1 MEIFSKSNGF
11 PCMPFLACRDLNKGF
26 VLFTLS
32 TLTSHEIGFENRG
45 DLNSKII

>member
-1 MEIFSKSNGF
+1 MEKFSKSHGF
-11 PCMPFLACRDLNKGF
+11 PFMPFQACWDLNKGF

-32 TLTSHEIGFENRG
+32 TFTSHEIGFENSG